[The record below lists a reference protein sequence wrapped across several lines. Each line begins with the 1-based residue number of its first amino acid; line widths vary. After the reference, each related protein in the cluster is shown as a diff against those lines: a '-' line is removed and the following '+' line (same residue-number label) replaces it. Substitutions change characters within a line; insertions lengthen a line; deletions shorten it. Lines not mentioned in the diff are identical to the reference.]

1 MCLLLF
7 LILGCTLYE
16 IILMNVLIFTFG
28 LGCIAYIVTSLQGA
42 NNVVYYRQYAVNG
55 FIIRTSAINM
65 CACKFFYGNSFAM
78 QILQIVHWSRNGLLL
93 SELEEVSLMLFP
105 IPPHSR

>member
-1 MCLLLF
+1 MWF
-7 LILGCTLYE
+7 
-16 IILMNVLIFTFG
+16 IIVSMQLMV
-28 LGCIAYIVTSLQGA
+28 
-42 NNVVYYRQYAVNG
+42 